1 MTRLK
6 SNTGGAAVPA
16 SGNGRGASPT
26 SGRQTAGDNGTL
38 GTRGRGN
45 GKPKPP
51 TATASR
57 QQESIRQAD
66 QALVDRCRAG
76 DGAAWQE
83 IHDKCHSHLVRQIR
97 FTLGDRA
104 RDGNLVE
111 EIAAKVWYGLVADNG
126 YLLERF
132 QPEKG
137 SGLEKYLAAI
147 ARFEVLR
154 HQRGEIRR
162 RRREQETQAARA
174 ASRNEHEITEMTLDF
189 QDFLPQLTPRER
201 EFFHCVLVGNNADD
215 MNISAPNAWQLRHRI
230 RRKLLTFLGTE

>member
-1 MTRLK
+1 MTRLR
-6 SNTGGAAVPA
+6 SNRVTPSPTPANGHAAPSNGDLQRA
-16 SGNGRGASPT
+16 SGNGKPS
-26 SGRQTAGDNGTL
+26 
-38 GTRGRGN
+38 GN
-45 GKPKPP
+45 GRTKKLS
-51 TATASR
+51 AAAKR
-57 QQESIRQAD
+57 HQQSVREAD

-83 IHDKCHSHLVRQIR
+83 IRDKCHAHLVRQIR
-97 FTLGDRA
+97 FTLGDRS

-154 HQRGEIRR
+154 HQRGELRR
-162 RRREQETQAARA
+162 RRREQETQTARG
-174 ASRNEHEITEMTLDF
+174 ASQNDHEVTEMTLDF
-189 QDFLPQLTPRER
+189 QGFLPRLTPRER
-201 EFFHCVLVGNNADD
+201 EFFHYVLVGNNTDGLD
-215 MNISAPNAWQLRHRI
+215 ISAPNAWQLRHRI
-230 RRKLLTFLGTE
+230 RRKLLTFLEIG

>member
-1 MTRLK
+1 LTRLD
-6 SNTGGAAVPA
+6 SNSGRAAASPR
-16 SGNGRGASPT
+16 SGNGH
-26 SGRQTAGDNGTL
+26 
-38 GTRGRGN
+38 GN
-45 GKPKPP
+45 GRAKKL
-51 TATASR
+51 TAAAAR
-57 QQESIRQAD
+57 QQQRVRRAD

-83 IHDKCHSHLVRQIR
+83 IHDKCHAHLVRQIR

-111 EIAAKVWYGLVADNG
+111 EIAAKVWYGLIADNG

-162 RRREQETQAARA
+162 RRREQETQAARGT
-174 ASRNEHEITEMTLDF
+174 SRNDHAVAEMSLDF

-201 EFFHCVLVGNNADD
+201 EFFHCVLVGNSTDD
-215 MNISAPNAWQLRHRI
+215 LEISAPNAWQLRHRI
-230 RRKLLTFLGTE
+230 RRKLLTFLGIE